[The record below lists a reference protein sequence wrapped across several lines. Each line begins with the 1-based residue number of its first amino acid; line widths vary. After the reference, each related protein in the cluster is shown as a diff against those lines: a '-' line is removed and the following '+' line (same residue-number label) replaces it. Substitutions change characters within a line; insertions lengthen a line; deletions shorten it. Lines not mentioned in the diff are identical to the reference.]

1 MAFGPL
7 SVFAVLAGPL
17 WLLGHSLKENS
28 ETYNSKHRLENKQ
41 KFIDK
46 YADEE
51 LEKSVRRYVNLSK
64 NQDEMYCY
72 LEKFKKENSRW
83 CARNEIP
90 VTEERYTSCG
100 GTEYYEAPE
109 MYRIDW
115 YNIGKIRFDFKY
127 NPEDNKDVRLH
138 YAFNVDQAVEMIMN
152 SLGVWTV
159 WQASRL
165 FDEKKSANNLYL
177 ASPSSRSFYP
187 HGTRWSVEAKVRR
200 SLKITYLCPEEN
212 IEDDYYEKNGY
223 WVRSELRKQNL

>member
-7 SVFAVLAGPL
+7 SVLAVLAGPL
-17 WLLGHSLKENS
+17 WLLGYSLKENS
-28 ETYNSKHRLENKQ
+28 EIYDAKHRHENEQ
-41 KFIDK
+41 LFIDK

-51 LEKSVRRYVNLSK
+51 LERSVRRYVNLSK

-100 GTEYYEAPE
+100 DKEYYKVPE

-127 NPEDNKDVRLH
+127 NPEDSKKVRLH
-138 YAFNVDQAVEMIMN
+138 YVENVNRAVEMIMN
-152 SLGVWTV
+152 SLSVWTIQ
-159 WQASRL
+159 QAACL
-165 FDEKKSANNLYL
+165 FSEKKSAKNLHL
-177 ASPSSRSFYP
+177 AHPPYESFHYHKSICP
-187 HGTRWSVEAKVRR
+187 VEAKVRR
-200 SLKITYLCPEEN
+200 SLKITYLCPEYN

-223 WVRSELRKQNL
+223 WVRSELRK